1 MMLPEPAAHFRW
13 VDTDYGPALVCTPL
27 ERVAAHLFTT
37 RSWTLG
43 SALPGDASPWD
54 EVAHAMDVGR
64 AKLVR
69 LHQVHG
75 ATIVVRRVGEL
86 RDVNHLPDADIVM
99 TDDPS
104 LALAI
109 QTADCV
115 PLLIADQRTGV
126 VAAVHAGWRGL
137 AAGAPR
143 EAIDGLAQ
151 LFDVKASDLLVA
163 AGPSISAAR
172 YEVGRDVYEKFVVA
186 GFDPDRWFLPGTRPD
201 HWQFDGWR
209 ATRDQ
214 LEACGVPSDR
224 IFMSELCTATYP
236 EVLCSYRRE
245 WKDAGRMAAVIRA
258 RTLR

>member
-1 MMLPEPAAHFRW
+1 MLPTPNPNFRW
-13 VDTDYGPALVCTPL
+13 IETDDGPALVCTPL
-27 ERVAAHLFTT
+27 EAVARHFFTT
-37 RSWTLG
+37 RPWTLG

-54 EVAHAMDVGR
+54 EVARAVDVGR

-75 ATIVVRRVGEL
+75 ATIVVRRAGEL

-143 EAIDGLAQ
+143 EAVDGLAQ
-151 LFDVKASDLLVA
+151 IFDVKASDLIVA
-163 AGPSISAAR
+163 AGPSISAAK
-172 YEVGRDVYEKFVVA
+172 YEVGSDVRDKFVVA
-186 GFDPDRWFLPGTRPD
+186 GFDVERWFLPGARPD

-214 LEACGVPSDR
+214 LAAAGVPLDQV
-224 IFMSELCTATYP
+224 FMSELCTATYP
-236 EVLCSYRRE
+236 DVLCSYRRD
-245 WKDAGRMAAVIRA
+245 WKDAGRMAAVIRG
-258 RTLR
+258 R